1 MQEVVVFGHG
11 LSNFGHNRGTKKGQ
25 EQLVT
30 SSLRGTDTLARVY
43 GVTGNYALT
52 TPLSVKEIRSY
63 LLPGLNVG
71 QYLVKE
77 IVIVERYKLMNAL
90 AVFVGECCR
99 KYRSDFKQS
108 DFGVGTG
115 KTRRRLGLVF
125 VQQLCDLGSTGLE
138 GLYETLYG
146 KIEVIGLHAGVVG
159 LLKDDPPEPRI
170 PWGAAA
176 AFLEEVL
183 EARGET
189 TLATARSAR
198 TVRGALKL
206 FETSMV

>member
-11 LSNFGHNRGTKKGQ
+11 LSNFRHNRGTKKGQ
-25 EQLVT
+25 EQLVR
-30 SSLRGTDTLARVY
+30 SSLKGTDTLARVY

-52 TPLSVKEIRSY
+52 TPLSVKEIRSC
-63 LLPGLNVG
+63 LLPGLNVA

-77 IVIVERYKLMNAL
+77 IVIVERYKLMDAL
-90 AVFVGECCR
+90 TVFVGECCR

-108 DFGVGTG
+108 DFGVGVG
-115 KTRRRLGLVF
+115 KARRRLGLVF
-125 VQQLCDLGSTGLE
+125 VQQLSDLGSTRLDGLN
-138 GLYETLYG
+138 ETLDE

-159 LLKDDPPEPRI
+159 LLKDDPPTPRI

-176 AFLEEVL
+176 AFIEKVL

-189 TLATARSAR
+189 TIATARSAR
-198 TVRGALKL
+198 TVRGVLKL
-206 FETSMV
+206 FDTSSV